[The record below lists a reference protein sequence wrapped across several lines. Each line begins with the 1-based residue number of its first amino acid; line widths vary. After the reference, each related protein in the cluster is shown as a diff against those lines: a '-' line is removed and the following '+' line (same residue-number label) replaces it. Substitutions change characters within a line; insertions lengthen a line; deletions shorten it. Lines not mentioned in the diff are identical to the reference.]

1 MVLCSIINSWL
12 IFWFMGNLSK
22 SNIGRISNAWSQ
34 ALIFH
39 FPHWGLY
46 CFCWQWGQSRDNS
59 SVHLFEILMKEV
71 SSTTRITRQIVS
83 IHFCSSSSNNLC
95 FFNYYELVPDKSF
108 RLFISGKHS
117 SFLLTPSGKDA
128 FFFNLEIN

>member
-34 ALIFH
+34 ALFSH
-39 FPHWGLY
+39 FPHQGLY

-83 IHFCSSSSNNLC
+83 INFSSSSSSNLC

-117 SFLLTPSGKDA
+117 SFLLSLSGKDA